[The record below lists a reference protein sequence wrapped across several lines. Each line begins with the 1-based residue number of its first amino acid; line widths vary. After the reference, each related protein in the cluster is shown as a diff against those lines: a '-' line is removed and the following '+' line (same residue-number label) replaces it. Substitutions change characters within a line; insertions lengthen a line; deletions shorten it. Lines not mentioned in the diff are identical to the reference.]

1 MSNATKTQFIV
12 GESYSRRSICDY
24 DCVFY
29 IKIVSRTEKTVTAED
44 SFGGVRRYKIQNYG
58 NHEYIKAGNY
68 SMAGTWS
75 AESICK
81 EEAAE
86 SPVTAEELAEAF
98 TGEELAFSVTPLQ
111 TPCRAPTRSRNTNS
125 RPTVSPSTA
134 KSPNSFYFF

>member
-1 MSNATKTQFIV
+1 MSTETQIKFII

-24 DCVFY
+24 DCIFC

-44 SFGGVRRYKIQNYG
+44 SFGKTRRYKIQNYG
-58 NHEYIKAGNY
+58 NYEYIKAGNY

-81 EEAAE
+81 EEATE

-98 TGEELAFSVTPLQ
+98 TGEELAFICDTF
-111 TPCRAPTRSRNTNS
+111 AD
-125 RPTVSPSTA
+125 TVQGSYAIQEDELPA
-134 KSPNSFYFF
+134 NCISFRRKVA

>member
-1 MSNATKTQFIV
+1 MSTETQIKFII

-44 SFGGVRRYKIQNYG
+44 SFGKVRRYKIQNYG

-81 EEAAE
+81 EE
-86 SPVTAEELAEAF
+86 TAEEAPVTPEELADAF
-98 TGEELAFSVTPLQ
+98 TGEELSFIRDILEG
-111 TPCRAPTRSRNTNS
+111 
-125 RPTVSPSTA
+125 TVQGSYEIPEDELPA
-134 KSPNSFYFF
+134 NCIPFRRKVA

>member
-98 TGEELAFSVTPLQ
+98 TGEELAFICDTF
-111 TPCRAPTRSRNTNS
+111 AD
-125 RPTVSPSTA
+125 TVQGSYTIQEDELPA
-134 KSPNSFYFF
+134 NCIPFHRKVA

>member
-24 DCVFY
+24 DCIFC

-44 SFGGVRRYKIQNYG
+44 SFGKVRRYKIQNYG
-58 NHEYIKAGNY
+58 NYEYIKAGNY

-81 EEAAE
+81 EEIAE
-86 SPVTAEELAEAF
+86 DAPVTPEELADAF
-98 TGEELAFSVTPLQ
+98 TGEELSFIRDILEG
-111 TPCRAPTRSRNTNS
+111 
-125 RPTVSPSTA
+125 TVQGSYEIPEDELPA
-134 KSPNSFYFF
+134 NCIPFRRKVA

>member
-44 SFGGVRRYKIQNYG
+44 SFGKVRRYKIQNYG

-81 EEAAE
+81 EE
-86 SPVTAEELAEAF
+86 TAEEAPVTPGELADAF
-98 TGEELAFSVTPLQ
+98 TGEELSFIRDILKD
-111 TPCRAPTRSRNTNS
+111 
-125 RPTVSPSTA
+125 TVQGSYEIPEDELPA
-134 KSPNSFYFF
+134 NCIPFRRKVA

>member
-81 EEAAE
+81 EE
-86 SPVTAEELAEAF
+86 TAEEAPVTPGELADAF
-98 TGEELAFSVTPLQ
+98 TGEELSFIRDILKDTVQGSYEIPEDELPANCIPFRRKVT
-111 TPCRAPTRSRNTNS
+111 
-125 RPTVSPSTA
+125 
-134 KSPNSFYFF
+134 